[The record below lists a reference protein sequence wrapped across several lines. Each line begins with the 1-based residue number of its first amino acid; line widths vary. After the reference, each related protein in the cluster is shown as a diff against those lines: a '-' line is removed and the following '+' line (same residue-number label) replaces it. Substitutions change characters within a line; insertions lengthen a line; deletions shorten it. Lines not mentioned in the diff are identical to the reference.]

1 MSMGPGVSQSP
12 SHGLVCRVG
21 RELLRLPEAQAG
33 HRSQLQPW
41 VPIVPFHWLF
51 RKGVGFFFFFFFF
64 FILLDVR
71 SPFFTSVEASLG
83 ISKVKQSREKIKEKR
98 SRKKARSHMGC
109 LSYPPPLFPPTAL
122 TAEIC

>member
-12 SHGLVCRVG
+12 GHGLVCRVG

-41 VPIVPFHWLF
+41 VPIIPFHWLF
-51 RKGVGFFFFFFFF
+51 TKRCRLFLVFF
-64 FILLDVR
+64 FILLNVR
-71 SPFFTSVEASLG
+71 SPFFTWVEASLG